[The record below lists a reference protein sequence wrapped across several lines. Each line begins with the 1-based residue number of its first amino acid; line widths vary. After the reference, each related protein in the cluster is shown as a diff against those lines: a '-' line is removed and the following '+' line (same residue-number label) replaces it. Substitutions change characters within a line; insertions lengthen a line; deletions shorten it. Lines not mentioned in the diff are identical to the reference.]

1 MTPCLC
7 GCNQPARIRGQFASF
22 ACEKRYK
29 PPKEKKPRST
39 GSRARKA
46 RIRNM
51 VKDYTEADWQKAL
64 DYFDHSCAY
73 CNEKRDD
80 LQQEHF
86 VPVKDG
92 GNYVPT
98 NIIPACPPCNSE
110 KQGRDPFKWLVV
122 EKRRL
127 REYLKIEEYFSGLAQ
142 NVTSD
147 SQTPL
152 GAI

>member
-1 MTPCLC
+1 
-7 GCNQPARIRGQFASF
+7 
-22 ACEKRYK
+22 
-29 PPKEKKPRST
+29 
-39 GSRARKA
+39 
-46 RIRNM
+46 M
-51 VKDYTEADWQKAL
+51 VKDFSNEDWERCL
-64 DYFDHSCAY
+64 DYFDGSCAY

-86 VPVKDG
+86 VPVRDG

-127 REYLKIEEYFSGLAQ
+127 REYLKIEEYFEQVKQDTPG
-142 NVTSD
+142 D
-147 SQTPL
+147 SQEAL
-152 GAI
+152 QRKEIA